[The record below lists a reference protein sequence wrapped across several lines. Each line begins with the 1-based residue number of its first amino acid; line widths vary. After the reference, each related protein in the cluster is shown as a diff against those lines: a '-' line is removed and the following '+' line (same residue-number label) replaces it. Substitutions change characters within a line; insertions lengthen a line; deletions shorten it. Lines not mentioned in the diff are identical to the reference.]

1 MGGVPHVCAADLGRM
16 RIGIVTPAPPDS
28 RHGNRITALR
38 WARILRRLGNRVS
51 ILQTYDGKPYD
62 LLVALHA
69 RKSHPS
75 IINFRRQNPAAP
87 VVVALTGTD
96 LYRDIRTNHQARESL
111 DVATRIVVLQPK
123 AIEALQPSL
132 RDKAR
137 VIYQSVEDRQ
147 KLTGTRVRSAKTRT
161 NEPRASE
168 RSNGSFD
175 VCVIGHLRA
184 VKDPF
189 RTAMAAR
196 LLPDSS
202 MIRVL
207 QVGGAMTGA
216 MANRVRKEMS
226 ANKRYR
232 WLGEQPRSRVRRI
245 LAKSRLCILSSRME
259 GGANVLSEAI
269 AASVPILASR
279 IDGNVGI
286 LGADYP
292 GYFNV
297 GDTTQLARLLT
308 RAETSPEYLA
318 ELRAWSKSLALLTD
332 PAREK
337 QAWSD
342 LISEL
347 SR

>member
-1 MGGVPHVCAADLGRM
+1 M
-16 RIGIVTPAPPDS
+16 RIAVVTPAPPNS

-38 WARILRRLGNRVS
+38 WRKLLRHLGHRVS
-51 ILQTYDGKPYD
+51 ILERYDGRSYD

-87 VVVALTGTD
+87 VIVALTGTD
-96 LYRDIRTNHQARESL
+96 LYRDIQTNRLAQESL
-111 DVATRIVVLQPK
+111 DIATRIVVLQPK
-123 AIEALQPSL
+123 AMEEL
-132 RDKAR
+132 RSSWRKKTR
-137 VIYQSVEDRQ
+137 VIYQSVERE
-147 KLTGTRVRSAKTRT
+147 KTITGTSARSAKAARKRDT
-161 NEPRASE
+161 SE
-168 RSNGSFD
+168 RSNRSFD

-189 RTAMAAR
+189 RTAIAAR
-196 LLPDSS
+196 SLPDSS
-202 MIRVL
+202 KIRVL
-207 QVGGAMTGA
+207 QVGRAMTGA
-216 MANRVRKEMS
+216 MASRAHKEMS

-232 WLGEQPRSRVRRI
+232 WLDNQPQSRVFQI
-245 LAKSRLCILSSRME
+245 LNQSSLCVLSSRME

-292 GYFNV
+292 GYFDV
-297 GDTTQLARLLT
+297 GETTQLARLLT
-308 RAETSPEYLA
+308 RAETSPTYLA
-318 ELRAWSKSLALLTD
+318 ELKSWGKSLALLVD
-332 PAREK
+332 PAREE

-342 LISEL
+342 LTSEFRNTFEGDCL
-347 SR
+347 